1 MWASQ
6 FTGCAHKV
14 QESASAHSAEKS
26 LEEIPKSGLWEKG
39 ENARVDPLPGFRYDE
54 FYWALSSAVRA
65 FGLHPKGR
73 PFESDSA
80 HHAIFGIF

>member
-1 MWASQ
+1 M
-6 FTGCAHKV
+6 
-14 QESASAHSAEKS
+14 QENGSALSALQEVRN
-26 LEEIPKSGLWEKG
+26 LTFFEG
-39 ENARVDPLPGFRYDE
+39 ENARVDPFPCFLYDE
-54 FYWALSSAVRA
+54 FHWALSSAVRA